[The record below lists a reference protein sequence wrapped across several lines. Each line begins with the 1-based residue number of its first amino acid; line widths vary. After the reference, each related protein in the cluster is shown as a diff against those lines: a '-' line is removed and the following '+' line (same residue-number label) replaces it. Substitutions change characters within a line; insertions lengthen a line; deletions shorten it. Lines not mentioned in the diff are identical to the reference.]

1 MKYSKQGNQQ
11 GSTEQLSEEVV
22 AINRVSKVVKGGK
35 RMRFTALVVVGDRNG
50 RVGCARGR
58 ASGVREAIEQAKAR
72 AQKQMISVPVVNS
85 TIPHQ
90 VVGKFG
96 AGKVMLKPAHPGTVI
111 IASRA
116 VRAVVESAGIRDI
129 LTKSLRSR
137 NPYNLIYATM
147 EGLKQLSTREEVERL
162 RSRENEN

>member
-1 MKYSKQGNQQ
+1 MEYSKQRNQQ
-11 GSTEQLSEEVV
+11 GSAEQLSEEVV
-22 AINRVSKVVKGGK
+22 AINRVTKVVKGGK
-35 RMRFTALVVVGDRNG
+35 RMRFTALVVVGNRNG

-72 AQKQMISVPVVNS
+72 AQKQMILVPVVNS

-96 AGKVMLKPAHPGTVI
+96 AGKVVLKPARPGTGI

-116 VRAVVESAGIRDI
+116 VRAVVESAGIGDI

-137 NPYNLIYATM
+137 NPYNLIYATL

-162 RSRENEN
+162 RSRGNEG

>member
-1 MKYSKQGNQQ
+1 
-11 GSTEQLSEEVV
+11 
-22 AINRVSKVVKGGK
+22 
-35 RMRFTALVVVGDRNG
+35 MRFTALVVVGDRNG

-96 AGKVMLKPAHPGTVI
+96 AGKVMLKPAHPGTGI